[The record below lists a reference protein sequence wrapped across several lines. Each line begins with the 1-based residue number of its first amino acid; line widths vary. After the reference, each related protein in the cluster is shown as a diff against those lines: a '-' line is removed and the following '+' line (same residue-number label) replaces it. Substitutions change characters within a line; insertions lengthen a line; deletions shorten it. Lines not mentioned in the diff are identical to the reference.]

1 MADAAG
7 LLGGAAI
14 ATPDF
19 VLSLRE
25 RVGHELLWMP
35 GVTALVLDRE
45 RTSVL
50 AVRRADDGAWTPVT
64 GIIDPGEEP
73 ARAAVREV
81 AEEAGIRCT
90 ALRLI
95 DVRTLPPITYR
106 NGDRAQYLDVCFLCE
121 ADGESEPYPAD
132 GENTE
137 ARWFPIEAAPPMNAR
152 FTEQLRWALEDRS
165 EARFRR

>member
-1 MADAAG
+1 
-7 LLGGAAI
+7 
-14 ATPDF
+14 
-19 VLSLRE
+19 
-25 RVGHELLWMP
+25 MP

-45 RTSVL
+45 RTSLL

-81 AEEAGIRCT
+81 AEEAGIPST
-90 ALRLI
+90 ARRLL
-95 DVRTLPPITYR
+95 DVRTLPPITYG
-106 NGDRAQYLDVCFLCE
+106 NGDQAQYLDLCFLCE
-121 ADGESEPYPAD
+121 ADRDSRPYPAD

-137 ARWFPIEAAPPMNAR
+137 ARWFPVDAAPPMNAR
-152 FTEQLRWALEDRS
+152 FTEQLRWALEDRP